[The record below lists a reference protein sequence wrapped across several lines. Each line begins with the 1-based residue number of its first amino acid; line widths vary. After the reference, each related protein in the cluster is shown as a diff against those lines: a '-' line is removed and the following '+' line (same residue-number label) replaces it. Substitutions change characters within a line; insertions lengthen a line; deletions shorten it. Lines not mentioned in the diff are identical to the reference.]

1 MHGQSS
7 GHFSAQGLQTEK
19 REAALVFGEGLWVLE
34 EFTFG
39 VKAIKGV
46 GGQTG
51 LPVVALAK
59 TRGRGKGGWDS
70 HELMICDKRSS
81 PSRSAKNSFMAIV

>member
-7 GHFSAQGLQTEK
+7 GHFSAQGLQAEK
-19 REAALVFGEGLWVLE
+19 RETALVFGEGLWLDSRNLLW
-34 EFTFG
+34 G
-39 VKAIKGV
+39 VKAVKGA

-59 TRGRGKGGWDS
+59 TRGRGKGGWGS
-70 HELMICDKRSS
+70 HELIIIMSVALQAALPRFLS
-81 PSRSAKNSFMAIV
+81 